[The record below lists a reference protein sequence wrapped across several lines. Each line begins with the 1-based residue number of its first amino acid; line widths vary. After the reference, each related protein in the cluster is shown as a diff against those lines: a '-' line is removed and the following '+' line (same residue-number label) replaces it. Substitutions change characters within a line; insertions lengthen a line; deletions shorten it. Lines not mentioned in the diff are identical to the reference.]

1 VVHSPFFTV
10 MTDFERPRPLQGI
23 SAAYGLLGA
32 MIGGAALGYG
42 ADYVLH
48 TGPWGLLVGCL
59 LGFGAGL
66 YSVYQALMKP

>member
-1 VVHSPFFTV
+1 
-10 MTDFERPRPLQGI
+10 
-23 SAAYGLLGA
+23 